1 MQGRQLSNHNSSSV
15 RPRAVQL
22 SPSRA
27 EGSFQGCRLRRRQP
41 PKETAAVDAGFAPA
55 LPPRQTRLVNNYKCH
70 GYAIGLFRA
79 VERLLMA
86 QRLPSSFCWAFL
98 HRGSLSP
105 RAKANVDRSI
115 LFKLHFRTARDY
127 VPASQKAK
135 SPKNRDRATRRPT
148 LLESSKIGFLAIP
161 QLSAYPTALPAPPAA
176 RPRQLL

>member
-105 RAKANVDRSI
+105 RAKANVDHSI

>member
-1 MQGRQLSNHNSSSV
+1 M
-15 RPRAVQL
+15 QL
-22 SPSRA
+22 SPSA
-27 EGSFQGCRLRRRQP
+27 QKALSGGCRSRRRQP
-41 PKETAAVDAGFAPA
+41 PKETAAVDVGFARA

-79 VERLLMA
+79 VGRLLMA
-86 QRLPSSFCWAFL
+86 QRLRSSFCRAFL
-98 HRGSLSP
+98 HRGSLGP
-105 RAKANVDRSI
+105 CAKANVDCSI

-148 LLESSKIGFLAIP
+148 LLESFKIGFLAIP
-161 QLSAYPTALPAPPAA
+161 QLSAYPTALPAPLAA